1 MRVLPLFSKVFYETM
16 LDFSDDDLNMFKS
29 VVDTYE
35 IERSGVKTDTSNISL
50 STKTKELFKN
60 PAFTELVKEINN
72 EFTMFQNEYM
82 KYTNNNFEI
91 TTSWATITK
100 PKQESN
106 FHNHFNSMY
115 SGIFYINTPKNSGN
129 IMFEDFRD
137 KRYNLEP
144 NEHNDYNSHAYMFEP
159 KPGMLILFPSEVHH
173 KILKNNSN
181 EDRYSIAFNMIPKGG
196 IGYVGSDSYFRD

>member
-1 MRVLPLFSKVFYETM
+1 M
-16 LDFSDDDLNMFKS
+16 DFSDDDLNMFKS
-29 VVDTYE
+29 VVNTYE
-35 IERSGVKTDTSNISL
+35 IVRSGVKTDTSNISL

-144 NEHNDYNSHAYMFEP
+144 NEHNDYNSGTTTMSIEN
-159 KPGMLILFPSEVHH
+159 GTLIIFPSYLPHQVMQH
-173 KILKNNSN
+173 KDDSVRKSLAVNFLPMGLIGNGNGSA
-181 EDRYSIAFNMIPKGG
+181 SII
-196 IGYVGSDSYFRD
+196 